1 MTTSRASFWN
11 PFFLITFIIWCF
23 SPAWLFCYAFCICL
37 LTFRYQKYKSVDLG
51 DQLVSP
57 QPDCPNLCRRLHWC
71 CRASSPHRP
80 SCSCNLVSFCQ
91 QLNIHRMIF
100 KYICNFV
107 FNRQSMSKDF
117 QLCSFIGI
125 SQSVLATSYVK
136 WIDVWMI
143 FTMIVPF
150 LEVRTMLAKGGKMV
164 EFCEK
169 RTSMGDGSP
178 F

>member
-1 MTTSRASFWN
+1 
-11 PFFLITFIIWCF
+11 
-23 SPAWLFCYAFCICL
+23 
-37 LTFRYQKYKSVDLG
+37 
-51 DQLVSP
+51 
-57 QPDCPNLCRRLHWC
+57 
-71 CRASSPHRP
+71 
-80 SCSCNLVSFCQ
+80 
-91 QLNIHRMIF
+91 MIF

>member
-1 MTTSRASFWN
+1 
-11 PFFLITFIIWCF
+11 
-23 SPAWLFCYAFCICL
+23 
-37 LTFRYQKYKSVDLG
+37 
-51 DQLVSP
+51 
-57 QPDCPNLCRRLHWC
+57 
-71 CRASSPHRP
+71 
-80 SCSCNLVSFCQ
+80 
-91 QLNIHRMIF
+91 
-100 KYICNFV
+100 
-107 FNRQSMSKDF
+107 MSKDF

-150 LEVRTMLAKGGKMV
+150 LEVTTMLAKGGKMV

-169 RTSMGDGSP
+169 RTSMWDGSP

>member
-37 LTFRYQKYKSVDLG
+37 STFRYQKYKSVDLG

-117 QLCSFIGI
+117 QLCSFI
-125 SQSVLATSYVK
+125 SQYWRPPMSS
-136 WIDVWMI
+136 
-143 FTMIVPF
+143 
-150 LEVRTMLAKGGKMV
+150 G
-164 EFCEK
+164 
-169 RTSMGDGSP
+169 SMSGWFSQWSSLSWGEDNVSQRR
-178 F
+178 